1 MKILQKIIINL
12 SNKKA
17 YFSKRSV
24 KQRNLFKKVF
34 LIKVVTLG
42 LCMMIEKVKT
52 HYFHNI
58 IQINKNSW
66 NMIFP

>member
-66 NMIFP
+66 SMIFP